1 MNYVFETYLGI
12 PISLVQEEDD
22 FESTNIFISYKE
34 SKENG
39 QLYFAAHPLLFE
51 TGVHHQD
58 IVCTTFNDHVVFFQV
73 NDANSAL
80 PYDPFALIFYML
92 TRYEEYLPFEADE
105 HGRFRA
111 KASLAYQNGFLDQPI
126 VEQVIN
132 DLLHCILDK
141 DSSFQFKPSGFQFEV
156 SFDVDAPFAYRGKG
170 FIKNLVGSFLML
182 INGRIN
188 QGIDRFGFAFL
199 GGKDPFDQFF
209 DILSSLEE
217 YQLKAFF
224 FLLMEHKGKHNPAT
238 DYQHYAFDILV
249 EKLSKNHVLGIHP
262 SYDCYTIEKLKTEQ
276 ERFEEATQLRA
287 TISRNHFL
295 RIKLPETYQL
305 LESAGI
311 KHDFS
316 MAFPDQTGFRAGC
329 SRPFPFYDLTKE
341 MTTSVVIHP
350 FCAMDAT
357 FEYYIKKGTEKEI
370 LEQLKGLY
378 NNVNSVNGV
387 FHIVFHN
394 DLISGYLS
402 KRNWKKIMIVIMSYH
417 HTKSSR

>member
-1 MNYVFETYLGI
+1 MNYVFETYFGVSF
-12 PISLVQEEDD
+12 SLVQKGDEN
-22 FESTNIFISYKE
+22 ESSNIFICYKE
-34 SKENG
+34 SKANN

-51 TGVHHQD
+51 TDVHHQD
-58 IVCTTFNDHVVFFQV
+58 IVCTTYNDHVIFFQV
-73 NDANSAL
+73 NDPDSAL

-105 HGRFRA
+105 HGRFPA

-132 DLLHCILDK
+132 DVLHCILGK
-141 DSSFQFKPSGFQFEV
+141 FPSFQFKPPGFQFEV
-156 SFDVDAPFAYRGKG
+156 SYDVDAPFAYRGKG
-170 FIKNLVGSFLML
+170 FVKNLVGSFLML

-188 QGIDRFGFAFL
+188 QGIDRLGFTFL
-199 GGKDPFDQFF
+199 GGKDPFDHFF

-224 FLLMEHKGKHNPAT
+224 FLLMEHKGKHNPAIN
-238 DYQHYAFDILV
+238 YQHYAFDILV
-249 EKLSKNHVLGIHP
+249 NKLSKSHVLGIHP
-262 SYDCYTIEKLKTEQ
+262 SYVCTSEEKLRTEQ
-276 ERFEEATQLRA
+276 KRFEEVTQLRA
-287 TISRNHFL
+287 NISRNHFL

-311 KHDFS
+311 THDFS
-316 MAFPDQTGFRAGC
+316 MAFPDHTGFRAGC

-341 MTTSVVIHP
+341 TSTSVVIHP

-370 LEQLKGLY
+370 MEQLKRLY
-378 NNVNSVNGV
+378 NNVIGVNGV

-402 KRNWKKIMIVIMSYH
+402 KRNWKKIMIEIMDYH